1 MITTI
6 LSILGQPSRHQ
17 FKYLRPRFNHRDPKV
32 SAILL
37 KGAKPGDLPI
47 QQPIKF
53 EMVVNITTAKA
64 IGVTFTETFM
74 LRVDRVIE

>member
-1 MITTI
+1 MVGGKIGEHGPFYRFT
-6 LSILGQPSRHQ
+6 
-17 FKYLRPRFNHRDPKV
+17 RPAFTLDN
-32 SAILL
+32 IL

-53 EMVVNITTAKA
+53 ELVANMKTAKA
-64 IGVTFTETFM
+64 SGVTFTETFM